1 MTAQDIIVA
10 GVGGQGILS
19 LAAILCSAAVRRGWH
34 VKQSEVHGMAQRG
47 GAVVSHVRLS
57 SEQIASDLIPF
68 GQASLLVALEPME
81 GLRYLPYVRPDAVV
95 IVNETPVRTTAQYPD
110 ENALFQRI
118 RSWRR
123 HVLLNA
129 DQLAREVG
137 TARAVNSVMLGA
149 AADHLIVSA
158 DELRRELES
167 FFAAKG
173 ADIVGKNLK
182 AFDLGRAAAQTVSGK
197 HDS

>member
-19 LAAILCSAAVRRGWH
+19 LAAVLCSAAVRRGLH

-57 SEQIASDLIPF
+57 SAPIASDLIPF
-68 GQASLLVALEPME
+68 GLASLLVALEPME
-81 GLRYLPYVRPDAVV
+81 GLRYLPYLRPDALIV
-95 IVNETPVRTTAQYPD
+95 INRTCVRNLAQYPD
-110 ENALFQRI
+110 EEALAQRI
-118 RSWRR
+118 RSWAR

-129 DQLAREVG
+129 DQLAREAG
-137 TARAVNSVMLGA
+137 MARAVNSVMLGA
-149 AADHLIVSA
+149 AADHLIIGA
-158 DELRRELES
+158 DELRNELEL

-173 ADIVGKNLK
+173 ADIVEKNLK
-182 AFDLGRAAAQTVSGK
+182 AFDLGRAAAQTACG
-197 HDS
+197 